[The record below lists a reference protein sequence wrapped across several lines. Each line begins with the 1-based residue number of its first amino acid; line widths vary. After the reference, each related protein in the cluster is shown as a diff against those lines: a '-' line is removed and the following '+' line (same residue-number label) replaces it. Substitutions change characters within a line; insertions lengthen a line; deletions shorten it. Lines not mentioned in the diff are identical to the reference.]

1 MNPGDGLNTL
11 TPDELTALRSA
22 GSWYAKYH
30 ASIIAE
36 DADDGSAYA
45 VAQRERY
52 RDLVQALRKLGVMVP
67 EPDAIRQT
75 EQQAA

>member
-1 MNPGDGLNTL
+1 MSPGNGMETL
-11 TPDELTALRSA
+11 TPDELAALRSA

-36 DADDGSAYA
+36 HADDGSAYA

-67 EPDAIRQT
+67 EPDAIRQ
-75 EQQAA
+75 ERQAA